1 MRRALRKVPCI
12 VPDPGILNDRRYP
25 RGWGAAVFLF
35 LRLRILSGSI
45 VLLPDELIGKIAAG
59 EVIERPASIV
69 KELIENALDADAT
82 DITVELERGGC
93 EALRVIDNGCGIDPS
108 DVALAFER
116 YATSKI
122 YHFDDIYRVTSFG
135 FRGEALPSIA
145 AIARVTLTTRRKE
158 NLSGM
163 RVSVQEGA
171 VKESAEAGCPAGTSV
186 AVSHI
191 FDNVP
196 VRRKFLKSEKVEQG
210 HCLDVITRIAL
221 AHPEVRLRVMT
232 GGREILNLSAVS
244 DGRQRAGLLLG
255 GDFSDHMLTLQG
267 ARGEM
272 RIEGY
277 CSRPELTRSGAR
289 QLFFYVSRRYIR
301 DALLS
306 HAVMTAYRHLIP
318 ARRFPAAALFIEI
331 PPGDVDVNVH
341 PAKMEVRFRHPK
353 EVYDLVAGSLGR
365 VLAGHSPVTGLP
377 SLDVSHGIPGGYT
390 GRMEEALKRYT
401 LHSGSGK
408 LLPERK
414 KTDEKTAHPR
424 ETLPLGEVI
433 PSRASENREAM
444 PLADLDYLGQV
455 DRTYLAFS
463 SPAGLLLMDQ
473 HAAHERVLFEK
484 LRAEAERPSGRA
496 LCQPL
501 LIPEVVSLTPR
512 EMTLLDGFVDVL
524 GDAGLEV
531 EPFGGDTVVIK
542 AMPAILDWAE
552 PAAILSDLIADL
564 SEGQPA
570 TLSERRGKL
579 LAFLA
584 CRGAVKAGQQLSA
597 MEVRRL
603 CDDLAATPYPQSCP
617 HGRPVWVTIGLA
629 EMEKMFGR
637 R

>member
-1 MRRALRKVPCI
+1 
-12 VPDPGILNDRRYP
+12 LN
-25 RGWGAAVFLF
+25 
-35 LRLRILSGSI
+35 GSI

-59 EVIERPASIV
+59 EVIERPASIL
-69 KELIENALDADAT
+69 KELIENALDAGAT
-82 DITVELERGGC
+82 DITIELERGGC
-93 EALRVIDNGCGIDPS
+93 EALRVVDNGSGIDPA

-122 YHFDDIYRVTSFG
+122 YHFDDIYRVRSFG

-145 AIARVTLTTRRKE
+145 AIARVALMTRRKE

-163 RVSVQEGA
+163 RVSVEEGA
-171 VKESAEAGCPAGTSV
+171 VKETAEAGCPAGTAV

-196 VRRKFLKSEKVEQG
+196 VRRNFLKSEKAEQG

-221 AHPEVRLRVMT
+221 AHPAVRLRVMT
-232 GGREILNLSAVS
+232 GGREILNLPAVS
-244 DGRQRAGLLLG
+244 DGRQRVGLLLG
-255 GDFSDHMLTLQG
+255 EDFSDQMVPVQG
-267 ARGEM
+267 ARGEV
-272 RIEGY
+272 RIAGY
-277 CSRPELTRSGAR
+277 CSQPELTRSGAR
-289 QLFFYVSRRYIR
+289 QFFFYVNRRYIR

-306 HAVMTAYRHLIP
+306 HAVMTAYRQLIP
-318 ARRFPAAALFIEI
+318 ARRFPAAVLFLEI
-331 PPGDVDVNVH
+331 SPGDVDVNVH
-341 PAKMEVRFRHPK
+341 PAKLEVRFRHPR
-353 EVYDLVAGSLGR
+353 EVYELVAGSLGR
-365 VLAGHSPVTGLP
+365 ALARLSPVTDLP
-377 SLDVSHGIPGGYT
+377 PAGSAREIPRGYA
-390 GRMEEALKRYT
+390 GRVDEALKRYT
-401 LHSGSGK
+401 LSSGSGK
-408 LLPERK
+408 LFFDR
-414 KTDEKTAHPR
+414 EKTGEQAQRPR
-424 ETLPLGEVI
+424 AVFPIEEGFPLQ
-433 PSRASENREAM
+433 RSEHREAM
-444 PLADLDYLGQV
+444 AFADLDYLGQV

-484 LRAEAERPSGRA
+484 LRAEAEAPSGRA

-512 EMTLLDGFVDVL
+512 EMTLLEGFVDVL

-542 AMPAILDWAE
+542 AMPAILGRAE
-552 PAAILSDLIADL
+552 PASILSDLIADL
-564 SEGQPA
+564 SEAGQPA
-570 TLSERRGKL
+570 TLGERRGKL

-617 HGRPVWVTIGLA
+617 HGRPVWVSIGLA
-629 EMEKMFGR
+629 ELEKMFGR